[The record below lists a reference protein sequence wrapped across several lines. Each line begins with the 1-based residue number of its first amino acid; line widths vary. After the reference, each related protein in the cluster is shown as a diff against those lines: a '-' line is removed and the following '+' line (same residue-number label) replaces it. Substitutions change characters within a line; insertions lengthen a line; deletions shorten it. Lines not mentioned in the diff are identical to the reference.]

1 MDDNNIDENV
11 LSLQQREKRAQ
22 IMRRYKA
29 KIERSREMAKTHL
42 APEKNIKKRA
52 YAQARQIVRTKFAGT
67 RGAEY
72 EKLGPSEKIAIDK
85 AIDKK
90 AALIKKI
97 ALKLIPRVKAAEQ
110 KRLQSF
116 TKGHALQ
123 NHGAPEGGKKVN
135 EAFENIFE
143 AKKAKEEKNAEEKK
157 KNVQIQQFAK
167 FEESV
172 DKALNSKSEKSGI
185 DIDIIKEVYS
195 RGIEAWPE
203 GCKVSQQQYAFARVN
218 SYINQGKTYF
228 NEDSDLHEIAEGYEE
243 DLKHF
248 ETNIDKI
255 NKEHNRKSDYHYNK
269 AKEYSNAATLNGTT
283 KDLSNLNKAR
293 AHQKACKAH
302 ADAAGAC
309 VMRHHSAFYKS
320 REANKLSD
328 SLNEETQINELSQD
342 TVKSYQKKAVAS
354 SNSMLD
360 KDRKIKK
367 DASERKFINRNDG
380 ISRASDRLQKEEAKV
395 KPENRELG
403 TDSLTKIYKKDTPG
417 QEVTEENKVK
427 EHNVHYNDGRVEK
440 VRLTDEEAKALKN
453 HPSVAFMRASSKV
466 NEAFN
471 NLARTHTADVKM
483 VKTRNPKTGQ
493 AMWRRD
499 KSDQDIV
506 K

>member
-1 MDDNNIDENV
+1 MDDNSIDENV

-22 IMRRYKA
+22 IMRRYAA

-90 AALIKKI
+90 AKLIKKI
-97 ALKLIPRVKAAEQ
+97 ALKLIPKVKAAEQ

-135 EAFENIFE
+135 EAFESIFE
-143 AKKAKEEKNAEEKK
+143 GVKAKEEKKAEEKK

-172 DKALNSKSEKSGI
+172 DKALNSKAEKSGI

-228 NEDSDLHEIAEGYEE
+228 NEDSDLHELSQDTLRSYAKKADDE
-243 DLKHF
+243 
-248 ETNIDKI
+248 I
-255 NKEHNRKSDYHYNK
+255 NRHMTSKAINGITGRPSDYEDKMIRKRGRGKFK
-269 AKEYSNAATLNGTT
+269 ANIKIA
-283 KDLSNLNKAR
+283 
-293 AHQKACKAH
+293 
-302 ADAAGAC
+302 
-309 VMRHHSAFYKS
+309 
-320 REANKLSD
+320 
-328 SLNEETQINELSQD
+328 NEEAEQIDELSQD

-395 KPENRELG
+395 KPENREQG
-403 TDSLTKIYKKDTPG
+403 TDSLTKIYAKDTPG

-440 VRLTDEEAKALKN
+440 VRLTDEEAKALKD
-453 HPSVAFMRASSKV
+453 HPSVAFMRAASKV
-466 NEAFN
+466 NEAFDK
-471 NLARTHTADVKM
+471 LAKTHTSDVKM

-493 AMWRRD
+493 AIWRRD
-499 KSDQDIV
+499 KSDEDIV